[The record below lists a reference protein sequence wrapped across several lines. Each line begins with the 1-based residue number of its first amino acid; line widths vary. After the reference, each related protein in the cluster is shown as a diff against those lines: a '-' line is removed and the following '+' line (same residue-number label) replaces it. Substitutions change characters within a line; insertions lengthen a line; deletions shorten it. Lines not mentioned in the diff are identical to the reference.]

1 MQLVYSNIRITDLA
15 KDPSMRLLLVVQKSE
30 SSSITAIFQISLTLD
45 VLNFVFSTPSN
56 RLLQINSHLF
66 KSHKKRK

>member
-1 MQLVYSNIRITDLA
+1 MQLVDSNIRITDLA

>member
-1 MQLVYSNIRITDLA
+1 MQLVDSNIRITDLA
-15 KDPSMRLLLVVQKSE
+15 KDPSMRLPLVVQKSE